1 MKTKEFK
8 KLKARF
14 TQFPDKIP
22 WMRGKETDAVGMR
35 GGDEN

>member
-8 KLKARF
+8 KLKAMF
-14 TQFPDKIP
+14 TKFPDKIP
-22 WMRGKETDAVGMR
+22 WGRCKETDAVGMR